1 MNDITKFKFE
11 KIFNA
16 ERLVTLFYMEISKDF
31 QYDGESHDF
40 WEMVYIDKG
49 QMLCTADKN
58 VFLLK
63 SGELTFHKPNEFH
76 NLKGNGSVAPNVTI
90 LTFEC
95 HSREMKFFEGKIFKL
110 DEEEK
115 SIFSFLVSEGI
126 SRFKIQNKHNPL
138 QPVINEEADS
148 PLGSSQMTKNLLE
161 IFLIMLR
168 RNTEMLSKKTR
179 KRFSI
184 DRGKIS
190 YAQKELFDYIDSQL
204 YGKLTIADVACALGK
219 SESTVKKLFATY
231 MSGGIIN
238 YYNGRK
244 IDEAKRLIREDK
256 YNFNQISDML
266 CFDTPQYFS
275 KIFKQYTNMTPRE
288 YKLSILTQ

>member
-11 KIFNA
+11 KIFNV
-16 ERLVTLFYMEISKDF
+16 ERLVTLFYMEFSKDF

-49 QMLCTADKN
+49 EMLCTADRN
-58 VFLLK
+58 EFLLK
-63 SGELTFHKPNEFH
+63 SGEITFHKPNEFH
-76 NLKGNGSVAPNVTI
+76 NLRGNGSVAPNVTI

-110 DEEEK
+110 DDDEK
-115 SIFSFLVSEGI
+115 SVFSFLISEGI
-126 SRFKIQNKHNPL
+126 SRYKIQNEHNPL
-138 QPVINEEADS
+138 KPIMVEESDS
-148 PLGSSQMTKNLLE
+148 PLGSAQMTKNLLE

-168 RNTEMLSKKTR
+168 RNTEMLSKNSR
-179 KRFSI
+179 KRFSL
-184 DRGKIS
+184 DRAKIS
-190 YAQKELFDYIDSQL
+190 YAQKELFDYIDSRI
-204 YGKLTIADVACALGK
+204 YGRLTIADAAIAIGK
-219 SESTVKKLFATY
+219 SESTVKKLFSTC
-231 MSGGIIN
+231 MRGGIIN
-238 YYNGRK
+238 YYNARK
-244 IDEAKRLIREDK
+244 IDEARRLIREDK

-288 YKLSILTQ
+288 YKTSILTQ